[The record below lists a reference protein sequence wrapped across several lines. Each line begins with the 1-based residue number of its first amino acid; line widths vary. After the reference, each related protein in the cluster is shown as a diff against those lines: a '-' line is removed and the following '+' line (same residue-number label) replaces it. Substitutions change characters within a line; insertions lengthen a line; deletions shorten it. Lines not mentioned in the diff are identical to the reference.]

1 MDELEKLKKALEFAL
16 HALEE
21 LKTVRDVPGRFVVY
35 TTLSQIEEIMK

>member
-1 MDELEKLKKALEFAL
+1 MNDMEKLKKALEFAL

-35 TTLSQIEEIMK
+35 TTLAQIEEIMK